1 MAGQGTLQPI
11 YDALA
16 ANNPLE
22 AHRLTSIAMERDGE
36 NATLH
41 YLQGRAFMKESDW
54 GRAISSFKRAE
65 ELDPDSPARECRLML
80 NDIMDFFNKDMYNQ

>member
-1 MAGQGTLQPI
+1 MTGQGILQPI

-16 ANNPLE
+16 ANNVQE
-22 AHRLTSIAMERDGE
+22 AHRLTGIAISRDGG

-41 YLQGRAFMKESDW
+41 YLQGRAFMKESKW
-54 GRAISSFKRAE
+54 GQAISSFKRAE

>member
-1 MAGQGTLQPI
+1 MEGHGILQPI

-16 ANNPLE
+16 ANNARE
-22 AHRLTSIAMERDGE
+22 AHRLANIAISRDGK

-41 YLQGRAFMKESDW
+41 YLQGRAFMKESEW
-54 GRAISSFKRAE
+54 GQAISSFKRAE
-65 ELDPDSPARECRLML
+65 ELDPGSPARECRIML